1 MNVACLNKISPL
13 GTSRFKTDFHIT
25 DDVNQAELILVRSAN
40 MLEMDISPSLLAV
53 ARAGAGVNNI
63 PLDRM
68 AEKGVVV
75 FNTPGANANG
85 VKELVLAGMLLAVR
99 DVVGGIRW
107 VNDNKSDEN
116 IAKAVEKAKAAFG
129 GTEILGK
136 TIGVI
141 GLGAVGGKV
150 AKACV
155 DLGLKVIGYDPFISE
170 EARALLPMEVA
181 LESDLGDLYP
191 VCDFISLHLPL
202 LDSTKH
208 MINASVLSLL
218 KPGVILLN
226 FSRDQLVDDSALE
239 QALNSG
245 IVRKYVTDFPNPK
258 TANMAGVIAIPHLGA
273 STEESEDNCAVMAV
287 DQLVAYV
294 ELGTIKNSVNFPRL
308 DCGPKTSKHRLLLL
322 HKNGDSSFLAKLT
335 TALGNKTQV
344 VNLLNNTK
352 GNYGATAIDY
362 DNDLCPQVLE
372 TIRALDGLLRI
383 RHI

>member
-40 MLEMDISPSLLAV
+40 MLDMDISPSLLAV

-99 DVVGGIRW
+99 DVIGGIQW
-107 VNDNKSDEN
+107 VKDNRSDEN
-116 IAKAVEKAKAAFG
+116 IAKAIEKAKAAFG

-150 AKACV
+150 AQACI

-181 LESDLGDLYP
+181 LEADLGEMYP

-208 MINASVLSLL
+208 MINTSVLSLL

-226 FSRDQLVDDSALE
+226 FSRDLLVDDSALE

-258 TANMAGVIAIPHLGA
+258 TANMTGVIAIPHLGA

-352 GNYGATAIDY
+352 GNFGATAIDY
-362 DNDLCPQVLE
+362 ERDLCPQVLE
-372 TIRALDGLLRI
+372 TILALDGLLRI

>member
-25 DDVNQAELILVRSAN
+25 DNVNEADLILVRSAN
-40 MLEMDISPSLLAV
+40 MLDMDISPSLLAV

-99 DVVGGIRW
+99 DVIGGIQW
-107 VNDNKSDEN
+107 VKDNRSDEN
-116 IAKAVEKAKAAFG
+116 IAKAIEKAKAAFG

-150 AKACV
+150 AQACI

-181 LESDLGDLYP
+181 LEADLGEMYP

-208 MINASVLSLL
+208 MINTSVLSLL

-226 FSRDQLVDDSALE
+226 FSRDLLVDDSALE

-258 TANMAGVIAIPHLGA
+258 TANMTGVIAIPHLGA

-352 GNYGATAIDY
+352 GNFGATAIDY
-362 DNDLCPQVLE
+362 ERDLCPQVLE
-372 TIRALDGLLRI
+372 TILALDGLLRI